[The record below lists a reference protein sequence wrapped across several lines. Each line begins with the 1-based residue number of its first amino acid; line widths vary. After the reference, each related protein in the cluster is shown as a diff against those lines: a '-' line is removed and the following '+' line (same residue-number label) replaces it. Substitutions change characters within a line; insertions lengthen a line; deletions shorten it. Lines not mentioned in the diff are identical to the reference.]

1 MNETKITE
9 CNKDSGKRLT
19 PVSVF
24 VDLLIKSKCIKPKS
38 TDEFIKF
45 YKECLKIEQV
55 EMLIIYVNH
64 NQYNDSN
71 ANFDEYYNKTF
82 KSEL

>member
-1 MNETKITE
+1 MKATKITE
-9 CNKDSGKRLT
+9 CNNDSKKRLT

-38 TDEFIKF
+38 TDDFIKF

-64 NQYNDSN
+64 NQHNDIN
-71 ANFDEYYNKTF
+71 ANFKEYYDITF